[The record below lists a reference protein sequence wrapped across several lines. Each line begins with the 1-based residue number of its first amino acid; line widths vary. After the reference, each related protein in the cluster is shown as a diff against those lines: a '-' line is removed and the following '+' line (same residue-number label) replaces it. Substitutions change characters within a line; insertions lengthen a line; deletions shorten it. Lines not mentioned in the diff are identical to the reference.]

1 MISFPYEI
9 NPIIRSLSEAREVD
23 ENNVFGDLTSIYCMG
38 KRNKELFFRVLWFEY
53 GNELAKYKRS
63 FSVADV
69 EHESYE
75 GQTITILRV
84 KP

>member
-1 MISFPYEI
+1 MSFPYEVR
-9 NPIIRSLSEAREVD
+9 PIVRSLSEIRETD
-23 ENNVFGDLTSIYCMG
+23 ENGVKSDLKSIYCVG
-38 KRNKELFFRVLWFEY
+38 KRDKDLFFRLLWLEY
-53 GNELAKYKRS
+53 GNELAEYKRS

-84 KP
+84 SP